1 MHTCFAPRLPHAC
14 MVVLNTGLAA
24 SISAWACGF
33 DRLNS
38 HAANGNTAGGL
49 AHCCDM
55 VTIIIMAVVRQF
67 AAGLAEL
74 DGRAHRAA
82 RAAQRAQWWIL
93 DVVRRQQA
101 PRRADQLARARCRH
115 PTTWAPLACF
125 LRAAGIAD
133 GAVHI
138 WTTGNATVTPRART
152 QVCTS
157 CQLLRCSAPLLTPA
171 HWPSCLLTNC
181 PVCSTDATSG
191 DNCCGLVLRF
201 GSSCT
206 GRGGMAARSST
217 DRDAGVVL
225 LSASAAEQAALAGAA
240 RSRVPTRPPHR
251 DRTGH
256 NPAPLP
262 ARVVAYVRK
271 PTAMRAWGFRF
282 P

>member
-1 MHTCFAPRLPHAC
+1 
-14 MVVLNTGLAA
+14 MVVLKTGLAA

-33 DRLNS
+33 ERLNS
-38 HAANGNTAGGL
+38 HAANGNTAVGL

-55 VTIIIMAVVRQF
+55 DTIIILAVARKF
-67 AAGLAEL
+67 EAGLAEL
-74 DGRAHRAA
+74 DGRANRAA

-181 PVCSTDATSG
+181 PVCSTDVTSG
-191 DNCCGLVLRF
+191 DKLLRF
-201 GSSCT
+201 CSALRQHRA
-206 GRGGMAARSST
+206 GRGGLALRCRGTTAAVLHCAHRQRGRPW
-217 DRDAGVVL
+217 RDGRKV
-225 LSASAAEQAALAGAA
+225 ASPGWE
-240 RSRVPTRPPHR
+240 S
-251 DRTGH
+251 
-256 NPAPLP
+256 
-262 ARVVAYVRK
+262 
-271 PTAMRAWGFRF
+271 RF

>member
-1 MHTCFAPRLPHAC
+1 MHFLRTRRYVFCTVCATCMHGGPQYW
-14 MVVLNTGLAA
+14 LAA

-33 DRLNS
+33 ERLNS
-38 HAANGNTAGGL
+38 HAANGNTAVGL

-55 VTIIIMAVVRQF
+55 DTIIILAVARKF
-67 AAGLAEL
+67 EAGLAEL
-74 DGRAHRAA
+74 DGRANRAA

-101 PRRADQLARARCRH
+101 PQRADQLARARCRH

-171 HWPSCLLTNC
+171 YWPSCLLTNC

-191 DNCCGLVLRF
+191 DNCCGFAQRF
-201 GSSCT
+201 GSRA
-206 GRGGMAARSST
+206 GRGGLALRCRGTTAAVLHCAHRQRGRPW
-217 DRDAGVVL
+217 RDGRKV
-225 LSASAAEQAALAGAA
+225 ASPGWE
-240 RSRVPTRPPHR
+240 S
-251 DRTGH
+251 
-256 NPAPLP
+256 
-262 ARVVAYVRK
+262 
-271 PTAMRAWGFRF
+271 RF